1 MSENTGLEPATPEP
15 QASNDD
21 DLKELLAK
29 RQHAKPNKAT
39 WILLALITIG
49 LGFAMGACTQKQVSS
64 FSERSDRPDSS
75 EQSERSEPSE
85 QSGRSEQPEIASDPA
100 GAIGGQPPGFPGGD
114 ATVGTVES
122 LSENSLTIV
131 TRDGRTVEVTVS
143 DETPVT
149 SSVEVPLSELPVG
162 ASVIVRGPTADDGS
176 VIAESISEG
185 AGLPGG
191 RGERA

>member
-1 MSENTGLEPATPEP
+1 MSENTGLEPATPDQ
-15 QASNDD
+15 QAPNDD

-64 FSERSDRPDSS
+64 FSERSDRSG
-75 EQSERSEPSE
+75 QSERSEQPD
-85 QSGRSEQPEIASDPA
+85 RSQQPEVTSDPA
-100 GAIGGQPPGFPGGD
+100 DATGGQPPAFPGGD

-185 AGLPGG
+185 AGFPGG
-191 RGERA
+191 RGERAP

>member
-1 MSENTGLEPATPEP
+1 MSENTGPEPATPDQ
-15 QASNDD
+15 QAPNDD

-64 FSERSDRPDSS
+64 FSERSDRS
-75 EQSERSEPSE
+75 EV
-85 QSGRSEQPEIASDPA
+85 ASDPA
-100 GAIGGQPPGFPGGD
+100 DATGGQPPAFPGGD

-122 LSENSLTIV
+122 LSANSLTIV

-149 SSVEVPLSELPVG
+149 SSVEVPLSELPIG

-185 AGLPGG
+185 AGFPGG
-191 RGERA
+191 RGERAP

>member
-1 MSENTGLEPATPEP
+1 MSENTGPEPATPDQ
-15 QASNDD
+15 QAPNDD

-64 FSERSDRPDSS
+64 FSERSDRS
-75 EQSERSEPSE
+75 EV
-85 QSGRSEQPEIASDPA
+85 ASDPA
-100 GAIGGQPPGFPGGD
+100 DATGGQPPAFPGGD

-143 DETPVT
+143 AETPVT

-185 AGLPGG
+185 AGFPGG
-191 RGERA
+191 RGERAP

>member
-1 MSENTGLEPATPEP
+1 MSENTGLEPATPDQ
-15 QASNDD
+15 QAPNDD

-64 FSERSDRPDSS
+64 FSERSDRSG
-75 EQSERSEPSE
+75 QSERSEQPD
-85 QSGRSEQPEIASDPA
+85 RSEVASDPA
-100 GAIGGQPPGFPGGD
+100 DATGRQPPAFPGGD

-122 LSENSLTIV
+122 LSANSLTIV

-143 DETPVT
+143 AETPVT

-185 AGLPGG
+185 AGFPGG
-191 RGERA
+191 RGERAP

>member
-1 MSENTGLEPATPEP
+1 MSENTGLEPATPDR
-15 QASNDD
+15 QAPNDD

-64 FSERSDRPDSS
+64 FSERS
-75 EQSERSEPSE
+75 EQS
-85 QSGRSEQPEIASDPA
+85 QQPEIASDPA
-100 GAIGGQPPGFPGGD
+100 GAIGGQLPAFPGGD
-114 ATVGTVES
+114 TTVGTVES

-149 SSVEVPLSELPVG
+149 SSVEVPLSELPIG

-185 AGLPGG
+185 AGFPGG
-191 RGERA
+191 RGERSP

>member
-1 MSENTGLEPATPEP
+1 MSENTGPEPANPDQ
-15 QASNDD
+15 QAPNDD

-64 FSERSDRPDSS
+64 FSERSDRS
-75 EQSERSEPSE
+75 EV
-85 QSGRSEQPEIASDPA
+85 ASDPA
-100 GAIGGQPPGFPGGD
+100 DATGGQPPAFPGGD

-131 TRDGRTVEVTVS
+131 TRDGRTVEVTVPA
-143 DETPVT
+143 ETPVT

-162 ASVIVRGPTADDGS
+162 SSVIVRGPTADDGS

-185 AGLPGG
+185 AGFPGG
-191 RGERA
+191 RGERAP

>member
-1 MSENTGLEPATPEP
+1 MSENTGPEPATPDQ
-15 QASNDD
+15 QAPNDD

-64 FSERSDRPDSS
+64 FSERSDRS
-75 EQSERSEPSE
+75 EV
-85 QSGRSEQPEIASDPA
+85 ASDPA
-100 GAIGGQPPGFPGGD
+100 DATGGQPPAFPGGD

-122 LSENSLTIV
+122 LSANSLTIV

-143 DETPVT
+143 AETPVT

-185 AGLPGG
+185 AGFPGG
-191 RGERA
+191 RGERAP

>member
-1 MSENTGLEPATPEP
+1 MSDNTGLEPATPDQ
-15 QASNDD
+15 QAPNDD

-49 LGFAMGACTQKQVSS
+49 LGFVMGACTQKQVSS
-64 FSERSDRPDSS
+64 FSERSDRS
-75 EQSERSEPSE
+75 EV
-85 QSGRSEQPEIASDPA
+85 ASDPA
-100 GAIGGQPPGFPGGD
+100 DATGGQPPAFPGGD

-122 LSENSLTIV
+122 LSANSLTIV

-149 SSVEVPLSELPVG
+149 SSVEVPLSDLPIG

-185 AGLPGG
+185 AGFPGG
-191 RGERA
+191 RGERAP

>member
-1 MSENTGLEPATPEP
+1 MSENTGLEPATPDQ
-15 QASNDD
+15 QAPNDD

-64 FSERSDRPDSS
+64 FSERS
-75 EQSERSEPSE
+75 EQ
-85 QSGRSEQPEIASDPA
+85 SEQPEIASDPA
-100 GAIGGQPPGFPGGD
+100 GAIGGQPPAVPGGD
-114 ATVGTVES
+114 TTVGTVES

-143 DETPVT
+143 AETPVT
-149 SSVEVPLSELPVG
+149 SSVEVPLEELPVG

-191 RGERA
+191 RGERAP

>member
-1 MSENTGLEPATPEP
+1 MSENTGPEPATPDQ
-15 QASNDD
+15 QAPNDD

-64 FSERSDRPDSS
+64 FSERSDRS
-75 EQSERSEPSE
+75 EV
-85 QSGRSEQPEIASDPA
+85 ASDPA
-100 GAIGGQPPGFPGGD
+100 DATGGQPPAFPGGD

-122 LSENSLTIV
+122 LSANSLTIV
-131 TRDGRTVEVTVS
+131 TRDGRTVEVTVPA
-143 DETPVT
+143 ETPVT

-185 AGLPGG
+185 AGFPGG
-191 RGERA
+191 RGERAP

>member
-64 FSERSDRPDSS
+64 FSERSDRS
-75 EQSERSEPSE
+75 EV
-85 QSGRSEQPEIASDPA
+85 ASDPA
-100 GAIGGQPPGFPGGD
+100 DATGGQPPAFPGGD

-131 TRDGRTVEVTVS
+131 TRDGRTVEVTVPA
-143 DETPVT
+143 ETPVT

-162 ASVIVRGPTADDGS
+162 SSVIVRGPTADDGS

-185 AGLPGG
+185 AGFPGG
-191 RGERA
+191 RGERAP

>member
-1 MSENTGLEPATPEP
+1 MSDNTGLEPATPDQ
-15 QASNDD
+15 QAPNDD

-64 FSERSDRPDSS
+64 FSERSDRS
-75 EQSERSEPSE
+75 EV
-85 QSGRSEQPEIASDPA
+85 ASDPA
-100 GAIGGQPPGFPGGD
+100 DATGGQPPAFPGGD

-149 SSVEVPLSELPVG
+149 SSVEVPLSELPIG

-185 AGLPGG
+185 AGFPDG
-191 RGERA
+191 RGERAP

>member
-1 MSENTGLEPATPEP
+1 MSENTGPEPATPDQ
-15 QASNDD
+15 QAPNDD

-64 FSERSDRPDSS
+64 FSERSDRS
-75 EQSERSEPSE
+75 EV
-85 QSGRSEQPEIASDPA
+85 ASDPA
-100 GAIGGQPPGFPGGD
+100 EATGGQPPAFPGGD

-122 LSENSLTIV
+122 LSANSLTIV

-143 DETPVT
+143 AETPVT

-185 AGLPGG
+185 AGFPGG
-191 RGERA
+191 RGERAP

>member
-1 MSENTGLEPATPEP
+1 MSENTGPEPATPDQ
-15 QASNDD
+15 QAPNDD

-49 LGFAMGACTQKQVSS
+49 VGFAMGACTQKQVSS
-64 FSERSDRPDSS
+64 FSERSDRSG
-75 EQSERSEPSE
+75 QSERSEQPD
-85 QSGRSEQPEIASDPA
+85 RSEVASDPA
-100 GAIGGQPPGFPGGD
+100 DATGGQPPAFPGGD

-149 SSVEVPLSELPVG
+149 SSVEVPLSELPIG

-185 AGLPGG
+185 AGFPDG
-191 RGERA
+191 RGERAP

>member
-1 MSENTGLEPATPEP
+1 MSENTGPEPATPDQ
-15 QASNDD
+15 QAPNDD

-49 LGFAMGACTQKQVSS
+49 LGFVMGACTQKQVSS
-64 FSERSDRPDSS
+64 FSERSDRS
-75 EQSERSEPSE
+75 EV
-85 QSGRSEQPEIASDPA
+85 ASDPA
-100 GAIGGQPPGFPGGD
+100 DATGGQPPAFPGGD

-122 LSENSLTIV
+122 LSANSLTIV

-149 SSVEVPLSELPVG
+149 SSVEVPLSELPIG

-185 AGLPGG
+185 AGFPGG
-191 RGERA
+191 RGERAP

>member
-1 MSENTGLEPATPEP
+1 MSENTGPEPATPDQ
-15 QASNDD
+15 QAPNDD

-64 FSERSDRPDSS
+64 FSERSDRS
-75 EQSERSEPSE
+75 EV
-85 QSGRSEQPEIASDPA
+85 ASDPA
-100 GAIGGQPPGFPGGD
+100 DATGGQPPAFPGGD

-149 SSVEVPLSELPVG
+149 SSVEVPLSELPIG

-185 AGLPGG
+185 AGFPGG
-191 RGERA
+191 RGERAP